1 MTSNGKQP
9 NGCPRVTV
17 ALPTYNRA
25 TYLRGALDSV
35 LAQTFTDFV
44 VVVSDNASTD
54 ETREVVES
62 YDDPRVVYRVQEHNR
77 GWLANF
83 NAALSGADTDYGIF
97 LSDDDLLRPRLL
109 ERAVAV
115 LDEHPQVSIF
125 HSAFDIIDG
134 SGTVRVPG
142 MDWTGHLPE
151 DTQERGS
158 DFIRLSMS
166 EGCRVCSSTAVLRL
180 SGVPWPAYEPNAG
193 FPADLLLYLRMAIG
207 HDLYFA
213 REALGAYR
221 VHEGSISAGEWA
233 NVVTGQYR
241 PKVSAILQLRRVKLR
256 FLRESG
262 SRLEDVRSLRYDAER
277 AAVDAYL
284 NHVVRPN
291 IPQPVRRAVKALVP
305 GRARAAQVP

>member
-1 MTSNGKQP
+1 MTSNGNEP
-9 NGCPRVTV
+9 NGTPRVTV

-25 TYLRGALDSV
+25 ELLSEALDSV

-54 ETREVVES
+54 ETLDVVTR
-62 YDDPRVVYRVQEHNR
+62 YGDPRIVYRRHDRNL
-77 GWLANF
+77 GWIANF
-83 NAALSGADTDYGIF
+83 NSALSGAETDYGIF
-97 LSDDDLLRPRLL
+97 LSDDDLLRPGLL
-109 ERAVAV
+109 ARAVEV
-115 LDEHPQVSIF
+115 LDTRPDVGIF

-134 SGTVRVPG
+134 SGNVRVRG
-142 MDWTGHLPE
+142 MDWTGHLP
-151 DTQERGS
+151 DDAQEQGL
-158 DFIRLSMS
+158 DFVRLSMS
-166 EGCRVCSSTAVLRL
+166 QGCRVCSSTAVLRL

-193 FPADLLLYLRMAIG
+193 FPADLLLYLRMALT
-207 HDLYFA
+207 HDIYFS
-213 REALGAYR
+213 RESLGAYR

-233 NVVTGQYR
+233 HVITGQYR

-262 SRLEDVRSLRYDAER
+262 ARLPDARALRYDAER
-277 AAVDAYL
+277 AALDSYL
-284 NHVVRPN
+284 NNVVRTH